1 MFELLKNILNHYIF
15 KKYSLTFND
24 PKDILPIILLIPT
37 FIGGI
42 WQILELGYIGTPY
55 IRFFSVAQILPD
67 GLVIIFI
74 IFSLSLYISNTAA
87 IYEKKSFVHHT
98 KYKMRWL
105 LIFLI
110 GNLALIIIGIIGFIK
125 FHKTNE
131 ILMNVIIQFTLLYFL
146 IRAIIYICE
155 LLITIRLK
163 IKNIEPKIL
172 DDIFNDFIKQDYTKN
187 YTRILTLIFLTL
199 FIITLYFSSQ
209 LIRKFAYYPNNFE
222 NITKLENELIK
233 NFRLCEPPK
242 LEYFNKDYLFYKFK
256 IDDKERVYVIE
267 SKNLFLSPLEPIIK
281 EKKENED

>member
-1 MFELLKNILNHYIF
+1 
-15 KKYSLTFND
+15 
-24 PKDILPIILLIPT
+24 
-37 FIGGI
+37 
-42 WQILELGYIGTPY
+42 
-55 IRFFSVAQILPD
+55 
-67 GLVIIFI
+67 
-74 IFSLSLYISNTAA
+74 
-87 IYEKKSFVHHT
+87 
-98 KYKMRWL
+98 
-105 LIFLI
+105 
-110 GNLALIIIGIIGFIK
+110 
-125 FHKTNE
+125 
-131 ILMNVIIQFTLLYFL
+131 
-146 IRAIIYICE
+146 
-155 LLITIRLK
+155 
-163 IKNIEPKIL
+163 KIL